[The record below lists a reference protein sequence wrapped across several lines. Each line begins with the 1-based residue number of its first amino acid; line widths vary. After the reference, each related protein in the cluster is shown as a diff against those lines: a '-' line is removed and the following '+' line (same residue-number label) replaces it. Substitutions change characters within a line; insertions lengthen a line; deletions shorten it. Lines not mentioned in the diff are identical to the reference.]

1 MGLLDAVKGLLSG
14 DGLSGVLES
23 TGLSEHV
30 EGLIGEGSALAEN
43 FGLDI
48 GQATEALGLDDVT
61 EMLPDGLAPDGLGD
75 VVAP

>member
-1 MGLLDAVKGLLSG
+1 MGLFDSIKGVISG
-14 DGLSGVLES
+14 AGVSGLLES

-30 EGLIGEGSALAEN
+30 EGLIGGGSALAEN
-43 FGLDI
+43 FGLDV
-48 GQATEALGLDDVT
+48 GQATEALGLDGVT

>member
-1 MGLLDAVKGLLSG
+1 MGLFDSIKGVISG
-14 DGLSGVLES
+14 AGVSGLLES

-30 EGLIGEGSALAEN
+30 GGLIGEGSALAEN
-43 FGLDI
+43 FGLDV
-48 GQATEALGLDDVT
+48 GQATEALGLDGVT